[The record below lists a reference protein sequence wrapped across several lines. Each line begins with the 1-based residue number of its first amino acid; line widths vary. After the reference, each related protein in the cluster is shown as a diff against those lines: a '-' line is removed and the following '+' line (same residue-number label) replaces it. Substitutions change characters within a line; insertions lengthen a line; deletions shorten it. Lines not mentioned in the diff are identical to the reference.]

1 MSEEGRTH
9 LLARAGGR
17 AALWWEIPGSWSHCL
32 TLNKDSFLQQLYK
45 FGHSGKQIITIP
57 FALAVVKIEEL
68 TPEKNTEQAWLTSS
82 LAIFITLQSL
92 ILIVF
97 IEQTIQTI
105 YLNQRTPSEFS
116 KEERMFIFHLGMN
129 QEYKSHILYLITTSF
144 LRWQCSHWPRAWL
157 L

>member
-1 MSEEGRTH
+1 M
-9 LLARAGGR
+9 
-17 AALWWEIPGSWSHCL
+17 
-32 TLNKDSFLQQLYK
+32 
-45 FGHSGKQIITIP
+45 
-57 FALAVVKIEEL
+57 KIEEL
-68 TPEKNTEQAWLTSS
+68 IPEKNIEQAWLTSS
-82 LAIFITLQSL
+82 LAVFITLQSL

-144 LRWQCSHWPRAWL
+144 LR
-157 L
+157 